1 MERFMKKIKT
11 SLSVLFL
18 SLISLNAMAVEE
30 QLVVQEKPL
39 TLKERID
46 IKLEEKKRLR
56 MTEDRRT
63 NENRDLDFTYLF
75 VDNLPYNDLTKS
87 RFYESIYYLRL
98 LKNERTS
105 ESIVKDEVE
114 NISWNALCLANT
126 MEYAKFETTFNRLL
140 SLEVKTEGEKSA
152 YDKNNEILFL
162 ENKKGKFPTQEEI
175 SIRCIEM
182 FKGVNS
188 EEK

>member
-1 MERFMKKIKT
+1 
-11 SLSVLFL
+11 
-18 SLISLNAMAVEE
+18 
-30 QLVVQEKPL
+30 
-39 TLKERID
+39 
-46 IKLEEKKRLR
+46 
-56 MTEDRRT
+56 
-63 NENRDLDFTYLF
+63 
-75 VDNLPYNDLTKS
+75 
-87 RFYESIYYLRL
+87 
-98 LKNERTS
+98 
-105 ESIVKDEVE
+105 
-114 NISWNALCLANT
+114 